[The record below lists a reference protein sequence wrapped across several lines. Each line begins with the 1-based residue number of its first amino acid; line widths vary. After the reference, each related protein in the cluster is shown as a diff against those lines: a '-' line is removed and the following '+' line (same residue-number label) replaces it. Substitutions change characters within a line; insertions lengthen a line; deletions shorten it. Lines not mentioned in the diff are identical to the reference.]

1 MPLTPTLSG
10 NDGQHPM
17 LVPGRLAGHDVWF
30 VEVVF
35 PDGRV
40 DQVGAFGDQSETRDW
55 IVHKSAAWIADYEQ
69 RRAADW

>member
-1 MPLTPTLSG
+1 MLRRTIASG
-10 NDGQHPM
+10 NGRYPT
-17 LVPGRLAGHDVWF
+17 LVPGRLAGDDVWF

-55 IVHKSAAWIADYEQ
+55 ITHKSAAWIADYEQ
-69 RRAADW
+69 RRTNDQ